1 MTLLDGQSEVFR
13 IYKFTNTT
21 NFKMYI
27 GITAMTLERRWI
39 HHVSAAKRGSKTRF
53 HQAIAKHGK
62 ESFSGAVLEEV
73 IGSDAA
79 KDAEI
84 KWIAH
89 FGTYDHGYNM
99 TLGGD
104 FHDKHTEETKAK
116 IAATS
121 KRRWSD
127 PSVAESMKLQ
137 MRVALSSPDAKANK
151 SAASKRRRGEKRS
164 ADGVANITEAQRKR
178 WSDPAQRQAARD
190 KSLAAWAR
198 KKGGDHAVA

>member
-27 GITAMTLERRWI
+27 GITAMTLE
-39 HHVSAAKRGSKTRF
+39 
-53 HQAIAKHGK
+53 Q
-62 ESFSGAVLEEV
+62 
-73 IGSDAA
+73 
-79 KDAEI
+79 
-84 KWIAH
+84 
-89 FGTYDHGYNM
+89 
-99 TLGGD
+99 
-104 FHDKHTEETKAK
+104 
-116 IAATS
+116 
-121 KRRWSD
+121 
-127 PSVAESMKLQ
+127 
-137 MRVALSSPDAKANK
+137 
-151 SAASKRRRGEKRS
+151 RS